1 MKVKVKAKAN
11 AKGKAKAKERE
22 ILAEASEQKRMTEGR
37 SVTRNNVDKTEE
49 REKTKGRKRNAGT
62 AVQSTWRNDRLCKL
76 KHAITECN
84 WNDANDANILKFMDM
99 LEEDPK
105 LLEMLVPFLPRSI
118 AFVKYSLELHSFN
131 TFYCAHNFSTHSK
144 IRRLLDSYSMDIK
157 RHVTGILRGTLLS
170 KRMEEAISNS
180 ETDLI
185 LNRMPENWIF
195 GEQPDK
201 SWLIADIIAKIAS
214 AKKHYSKISIERRG
228 LVVRCALLP
237 EVVSFL
243 IQRLVDILLFVARRL
258 LDSSK
263 GTIYKFEVK

>member
-105 LLEMLVPFLPRSI
+105 PLEMLVPFLPRSI

-131 TFYCAHNFSTHSK
+131 TFYWLRHQLPAD
-144 IRRLLDSYSMDIK
+144 ISMDAFLVK
-157 RHVTGILRGTLLS
+157 QDG
-170 KRMEEAISNS
+170 N
-180 ETDLI
+180 
-185 LNRMPENWIF
+185 
-195 GEQPDK
+195 
-201 SWLIADIIAKIAS
+201 
-214 AKKHYSKISIERRG
+214 G
-228 LVVRCALLP
+228 LFKAA
-237 EVVSFL
+237 SFL
-243 IQRLVDILLFVARRL
+243 IF
-258 LDSSK
+258 
-263 GTIYKFEVK
+263 GTENLWSHSEFSVSDMA